1 MLRPPRIPGC
11 KFFRGQEAKITTV
24 TNTMNVTVILCTFNR
39 CQLLAR
45 ALDSLALSVLPDAV
59 DWEVLVIDN
68 NSTDRTQA
76 VVHDFSSR
84 FPGRFRYMFEPQP
97 GKSFALNTGIRES
110 RGNVLAFLDDDVTV
124 EPTWLQNLTAPLCR
138 EDCAGVAGR
147 ILPEKSFSPPGWIPL
162 GDRDALAPL
171 AIFNPDRE
179 AGPLNTSPYGANM
192 AFQKRVF
199 EKYGAFR
206 TDLGPLPGSGNP
218 QKNEDSEFGQRLLAA
233 GEMLRYEPSAVV
245 YHAMPPHRVR
255 KKYFLAWW
263 FDKARADIQTNGIP
277 VDARWFVAGV
287 PLYLFRRLAVWTLR
301 WLVAVE
307 PTKRFSCKLRA
318 WSCAGQILECH
329 RQSRKI
335 KKS

>member
-1 MLRPPRIPGC
+1 MANR
-11 KFFRGQEAKITTV
+11 
-24 TNTMNVTVILCTFNR
+24 MNVSVIICTYNR
-39 CQLLAR
+39 SE
-45 ALDSLALSVLPDAV
+45 SLAKTLASIARSQVPDSIQ
-59 DWEVLVIDN
+59 WEVLIVDN
-68 NSTDRTQA
+68 NSRDATRC
-76 VVHDFSSR
+76 VVAEFCRRDPLR
-84 FPGRFRYMFEPQP
+84 IRYLFEPKQ
-97 GKSFALNTGIRES
+97 GKSHALNAGIQAARVEI
-110 RGNVLAFLDDDVTV
+110 LAFTDDDVTV
-124 EPTWLQNLTAPLCR
+124 EPTWLHNLTAPLHR
-138 EDCAGVAGR
+138 RDCAGVAGR
-147 ILPEKSFSPPGWIPL
+147 ILPEKSFSPPRWIPL

-179 AGPLNTSPYGANM
+179 AGSLNTSPYGANM

-199 EKYGAFR
+199 EKYGGFR

-255 KKYFLAWW
+255 KEYFLAWW
-263 FDKARADIQTNGIP
+263 FDKARADVQTYGIP
-277 VDARWFVAGV
+277 VDTRWFVAGV

-301 WLVAVE
+301 WLVTVE
-307 PTKRFSCKLRA
+307 PTRRFSCKSKV
-318 WSCAGQILECH
+318 WSYAGQILECH